1 MKRRGPAP
9 EDYTKPWQPDFVEF
23 CLHVPLGDDLYG
35 VDCMHPTDACGRLD
49 DAGID
54 TWDLTDALNRCR
66 DHETEHYQ
74 WARSPLAAL
83 VARPAVDHPGLTWER
98 WTWRSIRLTVHREP
112 RVAGWLAVNEHAHF
126 WDDPSHLWWLTLDG
140 HLLDVPLPVRGV
152 GNGFGH
158 APMERPCEVAAVAL
172 ADSLRDGA
180 A

>member
-35 VDCMHPTDACGRLD
+35 VDCMHPTDPCGRLD

-54 TWDLTDALNRCR
+54 TWDLADALNRCR

-83 VARPAVDHPGLTWER
+83 VARPAVDRPGLTWER
-98 WTWRSIRLTVHREP
+98 WTWRSVLLSVEGEP
-112 RVAGWLAVNEHAHF
+112 RVVGVLEVNEHHRF
-126 WDDPSHLWWLTLDG
+126 WDDPSHLWRVFVDG
-140 HLLDVPLPVRGV
+140 RPVASGSV
-152 GNGFGH
+152 SCGFGH
-158 APMERPCEVAAVAL
+158 APIERACEVEAQRQARLLREAVA
-172 ADSLRDGA
+172 S
-180 A
+180 